1 MRLTKKKLLFYYLL
15 TTTFSTLSTVN
26 YYNYYNIIYFSLL
39 CNHGGQRY
47 PSHPA
52 SLSPSSVCPSFTFP
66 LSSLP
71 FSSNPAGALRPPPPH
86 PSPAPPWPVFP
97 TALVPRP
104 PLHPPPHLLP
114 LPLGR
119 ACCCP
124 TFPAHSHIHSPAP
137 LINAIITY
145 MIPSVLCQVV
155 LPSFFSLDIN
165 PDLFYSYT
173 CPLTCFLLD
182 SWWNHWD

>member
-1 MRLTKKKLLFYYLL
+1 MVLKRLRSIILNCWSCAKWWGSLKKILFYYLL
-15 TTTFSTLSTVN
+15 TTNFFHIKHSKFT
-26 YYNYYNIIYFSLL
+26 
-39 CNHGGQRY
+39 NHGGQCY

-66 LSSLP
+66 LPSFP

-86 PSPAPPWPVFP
+86 PSPALQWPFFP

-114 LPLGR
+114 RPLGR

-124 TFPAHSHIHSPAP
+124 TFPAHSHIHSPAR
-137 LINAIITY
+137 LINAVIQIWFHQCFVRLSS
-145 MIPSVLCQVV
+145 PV
-155 LPSFFSLDIN
+155 FS
-165 PDLFYSYT
+165 P
-173 CPLTCFLLD
+173 
-182 SWWNHWD
+182 